1 MDAQDK
7 VGQYTLIRKIG
18 EGGMAEVWEARHD
31 QLGSRAA
38 IKFLLPEFA
47 RNKDLQERFLNEGK
61 RQAQLQHPN
70 IIPAMDFF
78 QVEGRSF
85 LVMQYVEGESLE
97 ARLKPGNPALT
108 RKEISSITAD
118 ILSAL
123 DYAHS
128 KGVVHRDVK
137 PSNMLLDPK
146 GRVLLMDFGIAL
158 ALTEEQ
164 RLTRTNT
171 SMGTPDYMSPEQ
183 ITRPLEVDF
192 RSDIYSFGCVLYAML
207 SGNPPFSFEGATAF
221 AIHDR
226 HVRTAPP
233 ALVYRNSEVPRGVSN
248 VVRKCLEKDPANR
261 YQTCA
266 EIIPAL
272 QAALAGRTDGGRGV
286 FLKYAIAGVAAIL
299 LVAAVAYSLKLHRK
313 DPLTEVDWAQV
324 PYSYSFPDCKGYQ
337 PCQEKKDE
345 AANLARITNWKGV
358 HFNDAVLNDCMSL
371 QACAERKAQAR
382 SLQAVAV
389 ADWKKITDKKL
400 LGDCMSYSP
409 CEGRRQE
416 ISPAPLPAAVESCE
430 YIADHVDCCQDVS
443 DPARRARCVACK
455 KEQQN
460 FASDC
465 GGQYRRSR

>member
-1 MDAQDK
+1 MEAQDK
-7 VGQYTLIRKIG
+7 VGQYTLVRKIG

-85 LVMQYVEGESLE
+85 LVMQYIEGENLE
-97 ARLKPGNPALT
+97 NRLKKEHPPLT
-108 RKEISSITAD
+108 LEEVRSIARD
-118 ILSAL
+118 ILGAL
-123 DYAHS
+123 EYAHS
-128 KGVVHRDVK
+128 KGVVHRDIK
-137 PSNMLLDPK
+137 PSNMLVDPK

-233 ALVYRNSEVPRGVSN
+233 ALVLRNPEIPRGVNN
-248 VVRKCLEKDPANR
+248 VVFKCLEKNPANR

-272 QAALAGRTDGGRGV
+272 GAALDGKSSEGSGGFKKFALAG
-286 FLKYAIAGVAAIL
+286 LAAII
-299 LVAAVAYSLKLHRK
+299 LVAGAYSLKFFK
-313 DPLTEVDWAQV
+313 PGPEPKTPDWTQIR
-324 PYSYSFPDCKGYQ
+324 YDYTFPDCKGDKQ
-337 PCQEKKDE
+337 CREKKDQ
-345 AANLARITNWKGV
+345 AAALGKIKNWKEV
-358 HFNDAVLNDCMSL
+358 HFDDAVLKDCMFLPACLERQRQAQSL
-371 QACAERKAQAR
+371 TAIG
-382 SLQAVAV
+382 
-389 ADWKKITDKKL
+389 DWKKITDKKL
-400 LGDCMSYSP
+400 LGDCMGDLP
-409 CEGRRQE
+409 CELRGKE
-416 ISPAPLPAAVESCE
+416 IASVPTAPETCE
-430 YIADHVDCCQDVS
+430 YIAEHVECCRLEA
-443 DPARRARCVACK
+443 DPARRARCIACK
-455 KEQQN
+455 KEQQV
-460 FASDC
+460 FGSDC
-465 GGQYRRSR
+465 RGNYQLPK

>member
-1 MDAQDK
+1 LEAQDK
-7 VGQYTLIRKIG
+7 VGQYTLVRKIG

-38 IKFLLPEFA
+38 IKFLLPDFA

-85 LVMQYVEGESLE
+85 LVMQYVEGENLE
-97 ARLKPGNPALT
+97 NRLKKENPPLT
-108 RKEISSITAD
+108 LDEVRSIARD

-123 DYAHS
+123 EYAHS
-128 KGVVHRDVK
+128 KGVVHRDIK
-137 PSNMLLDPK
+137 PSNMLLDPN

-183 ITRPLEVDF
+183 ITRPLDVDF

-226 HVRTAPP
+226 HVRAAPP
-233 ALVYRNSEVPRGVSN
+233 PLVFRNPEIPRGVAN
-248 VVRKCLEKDPANR
+248 VVVKCLEKDPANR
-261 YQTCA
+261 YQTCG

-272 QAALAGRTDGGRGV
+272 EAALDGKSISSRGSK
-286 FLKYAIAGVAAIL
+286 KYAVAGLVAIV
-299 LVAAVAYSLKLHRK
+299 LVAAGAYSLKFFK
-313 DPLTEVDWAQV
+313 PKPDVNSPDWTQV
-324 PYSYSFPDCKGYQ
+324 QWDYAFPDCNGDK
-337 PCQEKKDE
+337 PCIQKKDQ
-345 AANLARITNWKGV
+345 AAALSKIKNWKDIR
-358 HFNDAVLNDCMSL
+358 FDDPVLKDCMYL
-371 QACAERKAQAR
+371 PVCLERKSQAQ
-382 SLQAVAV
+382 SLVAV
-389 ADWKKITDKKL
+389 GDWKKITDKKL
-400 LGDCMSYSP
+400 LDDCMSDLP
-409 CEGRRQE
+409 CELRRKE
-416 ISPAPLPAAVESCE
+416 IASVPSAPESCE
-430 YIADHVDCCQDVS
+430 YIAEHVECCRLEA
-443 DPARRARCVACK
+443 DPARRARCIACK
-455 KEQQN
+455 KEQQV
-460 FASDC
+460 FGSDC
-465 GGQYRRSR
+465 RGNYQLPR

>member
-1 MDAQDK
+1 
-7 VGQYTLIRKIG
+7 
-18 EGGMAEVWEARHD
+18 MAEVWEARHD

-85 LVMQYVEGESLE
+85 LVMQYVEGENLE
-97 ARLKPGNPALT
+97 SRLKLENPALT
-108 RKEISSITAD
+108 LKEIRSIATD

-137 PSNMLLDPK
+137 PSNILLDPK

-226 HVRTAPP
+226 HVRAAPP
-233 ALVYRNSEVPRGVSN
+233 PLVCRNPEIPRGVVN
-248 VVRKCLEKDPANR
+248 VVLKCLEKDPANR

-272 QAALAGRTDGGRGV
+272 EAALEGKSGGAPGGFV
-286 FLKYAIAGVAAIL
+286 KYAVAGVATAVL
-299 LVAAVAYSLKLHRK
+299 LAAAAYLLWPHKK
-313 DPLTEVDWAQV
+313 DPLTEVKWAQV
-324 PYSYSFPDCKGYQ
+324 PYNYSFPDCKKYQ
-337 PCQEKKDE
+337 PCQDKKDE
-345 AANLARITNWKGV
+345 AAKLAGTKNWTGV
-358 HFNDAVLNDCMSL
+358 RFDDPLLKDCMSL
-371 QACAERKAQAR
+371 QPCLDREAQAQG
-382 SLQAVAV
+382 LQAIAD
-389 ADWKKITDKKL
+389 ADWKKVTDKKL
-400 LGDCMSYSP
+400 LGDCMSYPP
-409 CEGRRQE
+409 CQGRRQE
-416 ISPAPLPAAVESCE
+416 IDSAPPALPAAGASCA
-430 YIADHVDCCQDVS
+430 YIAEHVECCRDIA
-443 DPARRARCVACK
+443 DPARRARCIACK

-460 FASDC
+460 FGSDC
-465 GGQYRRSR
+465 RGNYQLPR

>member
-1 MDAQDK
+1 MEAQDK

-85 LVMQYVEGESLE
+85 LVMQYVEGENLE
-97 ARLKPGNPALT
+97 SRLKRENPALT
-108 RKEISSITAD
+108 LKEVRSIAVD

-137 PSNMLLDPK
+137 PSNMLLDAN

-226 HVRTAPP
+226 HVRAAPP
-233 ALVYRNSEVPRGVSN
+233 LLVYRNPGIPRGVGN
-248 VVRKCLEKDPANR
+248 VVLKCLEKNPANR

-266 EIIPAL
+266 EIIPVLEATL
-272 QAALAGRTDGGRGV
+272 EGKGDGNKGHFAKYAVAGIVAILSIAAL
-286 FLKYAIAGVAAIL
+286 
-299 LVAAVAYSLKLHRK
+299 AYSLKLHKK
-313 DPLTEVDWAQV
+313 DPDMEKIIATHWAQV
-324 PYSYSFPDCKGYQ
+324 PANYAFPDCKGYQ
-337 PCQEKKDE
+337 PCQDKKNQ
-345 AANLARITNWKGV
+345 AAALAKVKSWKGV
-358 HFNDAVLNDCMSL
+358 HVDDPILKDCMLL
-371 QACAERKAQAR
+371 QVCLDREAQAQN
-382 SLQAVAV
+382 LLAV
-389 ADWKKITDKKL
+389 ADWKKVTDKRL
-400 LGDCMSYSP
+400 LDDCMYYQPCVQAKPLSPPSPLSCADIAENYPCCRDYSN
-409 CEGRRQE
+409 
-416 ISPAPLPAAVESCE
+416 PAKCL
-430 YIADHVDCCQDVS
+430 
-443 DPARRARCVACK
+443 ACK
-455 KEQQN
+455 KQEGM
-460 FASDC
+460 ADC
-465 GGQYRRSR
+465 VGIYQLPK